1 MLITATAF
9 GEVRV
14 RQLMVGTAMVAL
26 LVGWLVGRRFE
37 RAGRSRRDV
46 MSAKT
51 TLEKAAK
58 IAAGELR
65 KMIVVVI
72 VVGMI
77 LTALF
82 LAAMKS
88 NN

>member
-1 MLITATAF
+1 MLISAPAF

-14 RQLMVGTAMVAL
+14 RQLMVGTALVAL
-26 LVGWLVGRRFE
+26 AVGWFVGRRVE
-37 RAGRSRRDV
+37 RVGRSRRDV
-46 MSAKT
+46 TSAKA

-65 KMIVVVI
+65 KVITAVI
-72 VVGMI
+72 VVGVI

-82 LAAMKS
+82 LASMHS